1 MSPDF
6 PYRSTG
12 ALLLLLAFASVAG
25 HAQSAS
31 EPKRKALVIGNAHYR
46 FLKPVPAARPGAD
59 AIASELRD
67 LHFEVTEKNDLTGDS
82 LLAAIETEWLA
93 SLQPGETCLVY
104 YSGYGLQ
111 SGGENYL
118 VPTDFDPNP
127 KSKSDADAVAYDIAR
142 LQTWLDRKKLGVKI
156 FMLEASWQNDSLA
169 EWAGAAGLAA
179 PQSPSHDTMLIFDA
193 ATGHS
198 TTQTS
203 GGSKGIFTEALLQ
216 ALPRTGLELSDLV
229 SEVQKQVSNATDK
242 RQEPYPVGVA
252 HFYFIPP
259 LPTASTT
266 TIIVEKPT
274 WPRQGSREENKD
286 REFYVY
292 IPKGHFLRGC
302 VPAAKDDC
310 APNEKPQRAVEI
322 SKPFWLGENEVEV
335 GAYRRFVSQPG
346 ARRKMP
352 GTPMWDKG
360 WKFSNYPIVYV
371 SWEDAQAYCGWAG
384 GRLPTEAE
392 WEYAARGGSEN
403 QVFPFPDKTQSRE
416 KANFQGTAGNDTYAD
431 AAPVKQFDP
440 NNYGLY
446 DMAGNVWEWV
456 SDFYDPNYYA
466 VSPTVDPQGPAT
478 GEGHVAR
485 GGSYASDAT
494 KQLRI
499 SYRKP
504 FEKSA
509 NHIGFRCLLPDTP
522 EIRKQF
528 KTTTSP

>member
-1 MSPDF
+1 M
-6 PYRSTG
+6 
-12 ALLLLLAFASVAG
+12 LLLAFASAAG

-46 FLKPVPAARPGAD
+46 FLPPVPAAQPGAD
-59 AIASELRD
+59 AIAAELRD
-67 LHFEVTEKNDLTGDS
+67 LQFEVTEKNDLTRDS
-82 LLAAIETEWLA
+82 LPTAIEMEWLA

-111 SGGENYL
+111 NGGENYL
-118 VPTDFDPNP
+118 VPTDFDP
-127 KSKSDADAVAYDIAR
+127 KLKRDADAVAYDVAR
-142 LQTWLDRKKLGVKI
+142 LQQLLDRKQLGVKI
-156 FMLEASWQNDSLA
+156 FMLEASWQSEPLA
-169 EWAGAAGLAA
+169 AWADAGGLAF
-179 PQSPSHDTMLIFDA
+179 PQISPSHDTMLIFD
-193 ATGHS
+193 TKENHS
-198 TTQTS
+198 IPQTS
-203 GGSKGIFTEALLQ
+203 GGMGLFTEALLH
-216 ALPRTGLELSDLV
+216 ALSQTGLNLPDLV
-229 SEVQKQVSNATDK
+229 IQVQKEVEKETNGRQV
-242 RQEPYPVGVA
+242 PLLVGIA
-252 HFYFIPP
+252 QFYFRPP
-259 LPTASTT
+259 LPSSPTSTT
-266 TIIVEKPT
+266 KIIVEKPT

-292 IPKGHFLRGC
+292 IPKGHFLMGC
-302 VPAAKDDC
+302 VPAARADC
-310 APNEKPQRAVEI
+310 EPNEKPQHAIEI

-392 WEYAARGGSEN
+392 WEYAARGGRDN
-403 QVFPFPDKTQSRE
+403 QVFPFPDMKLSRE

-431 AAPVKQFDP
+431 AAPVKQFDS

-456 SDFYDPNYYA
+456 SDFYDPHYYA
-466 VSPTVDPQGPAT
+466 ASPNVDPQGPAT